1 MKVTIKKNGNT
12 QRFYQ
17 NQLSYPYARLWEM
30 NSIALKP
37 ELYDSEITVA
47 VNWDLPKGTSA
58 TIDEIRLVDMAKFE
72 QSQKE
77 YRNYLAKEALK

>member
-1 MKVTIKKNGNT
+1 
-12 QRFYQ
+12 
-17 NQLSYPYARLWEM
+17 
-30 NSIALKP
+30 
-37 ELYDSEITVA
+37 EITVA